1 MLVKKLTSESIE
13 TKKIKI
19 FSLLF
24 YDLTILF
31 TTKITIHI
39 TFCIRYTFT
48 FINFFKL
55 YFFRFF
61 VQLTYNFIALF
72 IFLYFNIFIYLFFC
86 STCFFVSSLLGLT
99 KYSFSSVMVLSLL
112 KKIEP
117 FVRSSSFSIIVV
129 SIKGNELAFKRLPF
143 SFFVITTTYQKH
155 EKNNTTKIP
164 DFFHDYSLLL
174 HKVRI
179 AIVH

>member
-143 SFFVITTTYQKH
+143 SITTTYQKH